1 MPGTVLGTEHLMT
14 SRIDVSFPSWGSWLR
29 WKADEQTGH
38 PNIPISARRGEM
50 GAPGEQRRGRSKDP
64 QADE

>member
-14 SRIDVSFPSWGSWLR
+14 SRIDVSFPSWSSWLR

-38 PNIPISARRGEM
+38 PNIPISARRGEI
-50 GAPGEQRRGRSKDP
+50 GGPRRAKRGRGKDP